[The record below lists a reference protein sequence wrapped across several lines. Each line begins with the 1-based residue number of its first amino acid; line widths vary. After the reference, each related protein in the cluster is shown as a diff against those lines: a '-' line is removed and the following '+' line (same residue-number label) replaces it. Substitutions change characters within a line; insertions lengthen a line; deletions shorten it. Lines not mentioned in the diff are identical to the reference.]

1 MRRKIIFF
9 LAILAI
15 CTSCGEYWDGG
26 DPNIRTMTLARESID
41 LMVGDRYSIPVIFN
55 PDSLPNDAVWWTTED
70 TEIASFDDNDVVAL
84 KEGTT
89 TAYAMS
95 AVDRLEASCV
105 VNVWPRWYT
114 NPNAYPYDMVIYAN
128 ITLNGEPIDDD
139 VYVGAFIFGELRG
152 VAERLERNGHQYT
165 VIRVWS
171 DSESGELVY
180 FRHYDP
186 KTATMMKHDFWLPF
200 GANANGNPSNPI
212 DIELN

>member
-1 MRRKIIFF
+1 MKIKTILF

-15 CTSCGEYWDGG
+15 CTSCGEFWDGG
-26 DPNIRTMTLARESID
+26 DPVIRTMTLARESID
-41 LMVGDRYSIPVIFN
+41 LMVGDRYSIPVIFS
-55 PDSLPNDAVWWTTED
+55 PDALPNDAVWWTTED

-95 AVDRLEASCV
+95 AVDRLEASCT

-114 NPNAYPYDMVIYAN
+114 NPNDYPYDMVIYAN
-128 ITLNGEPIDDD
+128 IMLNGEPIDDD
-139 VYVGAFIFGELRG
+139 VYVGAFIFDELRG
-152 VAERLERNGHQYT
+152 VAQRLERNGHKYT

-171 DSESGELVY
+171 DSESGEVIFFKY
-180 FRHYDP
+180 YDP
-186 KTATMMKHDFWLPF
+186 KIAMMVELDYMVPF
-200 GANANGNPSNPI
+200 TENAYGSPSNPI